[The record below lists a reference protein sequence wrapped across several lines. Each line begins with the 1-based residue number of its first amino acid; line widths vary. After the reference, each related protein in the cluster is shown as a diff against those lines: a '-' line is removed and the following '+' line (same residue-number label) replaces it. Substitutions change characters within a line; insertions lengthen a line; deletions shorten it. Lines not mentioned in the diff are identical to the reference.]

1 MQALHFSIY
10 QYLTSLIT
18 LTEYCHR
25 FIGNIHK
32 LCKHENST
40 LFKFKI
46 ISSSEVHI
54 LLKI

>member
-40 LFKFKI
+40 LPI
-46 ISSSEVHI
+46 ISSSEAHI